1 MSEYIFGTGQL
12 FATPVGGGAPLRM
25 GALQDVSVDFS
36 GDLKMLYGQYQM
48 PLDVARGKTKVE
60 WKAGTANIDVNAFN
74 QTFFGSTVSPGG
86 ELIQV
91 VNEAASVPTTPFQVT
106 VANAA
111 TFYMDLGVYR
121 ASDGTPLTQIAS
133 GTPTTG
139 QYKVSAVG
147 VYTFAAADTGIAM
160 LFNYLYASVATT
172 GSGGTMTL
180 SNQLM
185 GAAPQFQ
192 LVLSQLYK
200 AKSFTLILFACTAEK
215 LSMPLKQDDYLVPE
229 ISGQAFANSAGQICR
244 MTTTSVTGGGA

>member
-1 MSEYIFGTGQL
+1 VSQYLFGTGQL

-36 GDLKMLYGQYQM
+36 GDLKPLYGQYQM

-74 QTFFGSTVSPGG
+74 TVFFGSTLSKGG
-86 ELIQV
+86 ELIQAF
-91 VNEAASVPTTPFQVT
+91 NEAGTIPATPFQVT

-111 TFYMDLGVYR
+111 AFFMDLGVYD
-121 ASDGTPLTQIAS
+121 AITGNPYVQVAS
-133 GTPTTG
+133 GPTTG
-139 QYKVSAVG
+139 QYSVSAGG
-147 VYTFAAADTGIAM
+147 VYTFAAADTTKQVLI
-160 LFNYLYASVATT
+160 NYLYSSTAGS
-172 GSGGTMTL
+172 GSGGTITL

-185 GAAPQFQ
+185 GSAPQFQ

-215 LSMPLKQDDYLVPE
+215 LSLPLKQDDHLVPE
-229 ISGQAFANSAGQICR
+229 LSGQAFANSAGQIAR
-244 MTTTSVTGGGA
+244 MTSTSITGGGA